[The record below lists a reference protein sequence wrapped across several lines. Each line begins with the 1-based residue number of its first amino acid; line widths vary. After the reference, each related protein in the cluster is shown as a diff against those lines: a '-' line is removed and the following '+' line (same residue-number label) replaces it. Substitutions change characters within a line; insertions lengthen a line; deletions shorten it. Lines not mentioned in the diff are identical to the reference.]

1 MQHKIEQ
8 LFGLKF
14 NPFAPEVP
22 LEALYVSPRVENFLW
37 RIENAL
43 LREGGFAM
51 VTGLPGLGKSVT
63 LRLAEKRLSR
73 LASNERQ
80 IAAIHHPQSNV
91 ADFYRELGDH
101 FNIALKPSN
110 RWNSFKSLRERWLE
124 YLGQSRRRSIILVD
138 EAQECSPAVL
148 SELRL
153 MSSHCFDSQMLLCI
167 VLAGDERL
175 PEKLRRD
182 DLLPLLSRIRIRLAF
197 EPLEP
202 QELRAHLDHILEA
215 AGNAAL
221 MTEPLRNILCEHA
234 LGNPRVLMSNA
245 GELLMAAAKQDL
257 SQLDEKLYFQTFP
270 TSGAAAKRRAGAK
283 AAAA

>member
-1 MQHKIEQ
+1 MNHKLEQ

-22 LEALYVSPRVENFLW
+22 LDALYVCPRVENFLW
-37 RIENAL
+37 RIENVL

-51 VTGLPGLGKSVT
+51 VHGTPGAGKSVT
-63 LRLAEKRLSR
+63 LRLLEKRLSR
-73 LASNERQ
+73 LSANERP

-101 FNIALKPSN
+101 FNLALRPSN
-110 RWNSFKSLRERWLE
+110 RWMSFKSLRERWLE
-124 YLGQSRRRSIILVD
+124 HLGQTRRRAIILID

-148 SELRL
+148 CELRL
-153 MSSHCFDSQMLLCI
+153 MSSHCFDSQMLLCV

-175 PEKLRRD
+175 PERMRRD
-182 DLLPLLSRIRIRLAF
+182 DLLPLGSRMRIRLA
-197 EPLEP
+197 LEP
-202 QELRAHLDHILEA
+202 QTPEELRAHLDHMLDA

-221 MTEPLRNILCEHA
+221 MTEALRNMLCEHC

-245 GELLMAAAKQDL
+245 GELLMNAAKQDL
-257 SQLDEKLYFQTFP
+257 PQLDEKLYFQTFP
-270 TSGAAAKRRAGAK
+270 TSGAATKRRAGAK
-283 AAAA
+283 ASS